1 MKKALSVLLMVAM
14 LVSLSA
20 AALAAPSPTQDDAGT
35 VVVPAGK
42 PAKKDPKIA
51 AVEIVAEDDIVF
63 AEDCDGAVGTDALD
77 DADAAT
83 QDAVN
88 ALNEMQKDAVN
99 ALTPAKLTKALAVGN
114 KALLEKVD
122 GKTAVCT
129 NPQVIWSK
137 TGEYPILIVYTV
149 DHPIDTV
156 MLCYDGGTWE
166 VPADL
171 EIVDNH
177 DGTWTV
183 SFTLEAPAFYTD
195 ISFK

>member
-20 AALAAPSPTQDDAGT
+20 AALAAPSPTQDDTGA
-35 VVVPAGK
+35 VVPAGK

-51 AVEIVAEDDIVF
+51 AVEIVAEDDVVF

-77 DADAAT
+77 DADAKT

-88 ALNEMQKDAVN
+88 ALNEKQKDAVN

-122 GKTAVCT
+122 GKSAVCT
-129 NPQVIWSK
+129 NRQVIWSK
-137 TGEYPILIVYTV
+137 TGEYPILIKYTV
-149 DHPIDTV
+149 DHPVDTV

-171 EIVDNH
+171 EIVDNN

-183 SFTLEAPAFYTD
+183 SFTLEAPGFYTD